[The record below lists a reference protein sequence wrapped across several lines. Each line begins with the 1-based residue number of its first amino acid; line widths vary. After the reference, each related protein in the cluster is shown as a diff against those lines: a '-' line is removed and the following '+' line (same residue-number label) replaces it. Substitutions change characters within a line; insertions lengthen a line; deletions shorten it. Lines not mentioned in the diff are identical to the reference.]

1 MIILGIDP
9 GTASTGYAFL
19 RTTGTGGVTGGIS
32 GKSVPKILTSGVV
45 TTGKDLEMPR
55 RLRYIY
61 LQLTS
66 LCKKYKPELMVI
78 ERLFFNTNAKTAM
91 TVGQARGVALLV
103 GAEYDLQIYEYTAL
117 QAKLVLTGYGRAEK
131 SAMQIAVQEK
141 LNLVDKIKPD
151 DANDAVAMVL
161 CHLIKSQ
168 VGK

>member
-1 MIILGIDP
+1 MIMLGIDP
-9 GTASTGYAFL
+9 GTASTGYAFVKVT
-19 RTTGTGGVTGGIS
+19 RGVGA
-32 GKSVPKILTSGVV
+32 KCLPKILTSGVV

-55 RLRYIY
+55 RLKYIHI
-61 LQLTS
+61 QLTS

-103 GAEYDLQIYEYTAL
+103 GAEYDLPIYEYTAL
-117 QAKLVLTGYGRAEK
+117 QAKLTLTGYGRAEK
-131 SAMQIAVQEK
+131 SAMQTAVQEK
-141 LNLVDKIKPD
+141 LKLIDKIKPD

-161 CHLIKSQ
+161 CHLAKSVV

>member
-9 GTASTGYAFL
+9 GTASTGYAFIKVSK
-19 RTTGTGGVTGGIS
+19 GVGA
-32 GKSVPKILTSGVV
+32 KSLPKILTSGVV

-55 RLRYIY
+55 RLKYIHI
-61 LQLTS
+61 QLTS
-66 LCKKYKPELMVI
+66 LCKKYKPSLMVI

-103 GAEYDLQIYEYTAL
+103 GAQYDLDIFEYTAL

-131 SAMQIAVQEK
+131 SAMQKAVQDHLGLTER
-141 LNLVDKIKPD
+141 VKPD

-161 CHLIKSQ
+161 CYLAKEAR
-168 VGK
+168 

>member
-9 GTASTGYAFL
+9 GTASTGYAFIKVPESV
-19 RTTGTGGVTGGIS
+19 GA
-32 GKSVPKILTSGVV
+32 KSLPKIVTCGVV
-45 TTGKDLEMPR
+45 TTGKDLAMHQ
-55 RLRYIY
+55 RLRYIH

-66 LCKKYKPELMVI
+66 LSKKYRPDLMII

-103 GAEYDLQIYEYTAL
+103 GAEFDLDIYEYTAL

-131 SAMQIAVQEK
+131 KAMQGAVQEF
-141 LNLVDKIKPD
+141 LGLPEPIKPD

-161 CHLIKSQ
+161 CHLSKAS
-168 VGK
+168 VKGEHA